1 MGPWQ
6 YVFYFGFLWYI
17 GSFAPLIFWFVNSQ
31 IYSLARVAA
40 LLCIIVGVVLM
51 NTTSPINCQVGT
63 MVKYL
68 PFHSRAL
75 TGHDF
80 KAGMSTNIVGTISY
94 APQLR
99 RGEAKSL
106 TIVFFLLLGFILSD
120 SVRIFAIDCSSGVRP
135 STIYGTTIS
144 PIQVFIETASIAIWN
159 ANRTIVAIAIGIWG
173 INIAFLVQGES
184 VLQWGPC
191 QWNPILISIGN
202 RCCKGEYR
210 P

>member
-1 MGPWQ
+1 
-6 YVFYFGFLWYI
+6 
-17 GSFAPLIFWFVNSQ
+17 
-31 IYSLARVAA
+31 
-40 LLCIIVGVVLM
+40 
-51 NTTSPINCQVGT
+51 

-75 TGHDF
+75 TGRDF

-106 TIVFFLLLGFILSD
+106 TIIFFFLGLILSD
-120 SVRIFAIDCSSGVRP
+120 SVCIFAIDRSSGVCP

-144 PIQVFIETASIAIWN
+144 QIQVFIETASIAIWN
-159 ANRTIVAIAIGIWG
+159 ANRTVAAIAIGIWG

-202 RCCKGEYR
+202 RRCKGEYR